1 MDHPQPVWNAL
12 SAYTRTQM
20 ALRLEATIAE
30 RAKANVKHG
39 TGSCISGRQK
49 SDNPIDTKHEIATL
63 AGVSQDIAQAV
74 AVQISRRKKQT

>member
-30 RAKANVKHG
+30 RAKANVKRG
-39 TGSCISGRQK
+39 AGS
-49 SDNPIDTKHEIATL
+49 
-63 AGVSQDIAQAV
+63 
-74 AVQISRRKKQT
+74 

>member
-30 RAKANVKHG
+30 RAKANVKRG
-39 TGSCISGRQK
+39 TGSCVSGRQK

-63 AGVSQDIAQAV
+63 AGVS
-74 AVQISRRKKQT
+74 